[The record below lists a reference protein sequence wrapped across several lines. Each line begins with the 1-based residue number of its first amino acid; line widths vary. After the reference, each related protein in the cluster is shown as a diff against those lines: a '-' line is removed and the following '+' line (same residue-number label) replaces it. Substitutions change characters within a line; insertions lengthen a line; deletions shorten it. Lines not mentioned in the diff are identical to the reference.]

1 MARVSARRLWAPWI
15 LAVPLVCFSLACGD
29 DSPAEAF
36 ELSGYVRD
44 ATTEDGISGA
54 DVVFVSDTLFIA
66 ETETDGDGF
75 YEMVVETDRP
85 FGQVRANAD
94 GFSEG
99 ETTVFF
105 DAPSR
110 RVDLRLRPASGD

>member
-1 MARVSARRLWAPWI
+1 MPSVCVRGVCAWGIALS
-15 LAVPLVCFSLACGD
+15 LVLLGACGD
-29 DSPAEAF
+29 NSPADAF

-44 ATTEDGISGA
+44 STTEGGISGA
-54 DVVFVSDTLFIA
+54 TVVFVSDTLFVA

-85 FGQVRANAD
+85 FGQVRAIAD
-94 GFSEG
+94 GFTEG

-105 DAPSR
+105 DSPSR
-110 RVDLRLRPASGD
+110 RVDLRLRPAPAD